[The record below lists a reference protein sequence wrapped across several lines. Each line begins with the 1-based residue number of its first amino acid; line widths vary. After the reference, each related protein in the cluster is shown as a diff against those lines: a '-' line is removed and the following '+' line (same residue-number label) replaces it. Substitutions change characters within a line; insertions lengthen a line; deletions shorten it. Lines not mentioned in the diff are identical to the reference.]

1 MIEMITMILNIITAV
16 VFVTCIIYWFRI
28 GLRLSKVID
37 KVEKDFEPDKIDRSE
52 LDESE
57 NIF

>member
-1 MIEMITMILNIITAV
+1 MITVILNIITAV

-37 KVEKDFEPDKIDRSE
+37 KVEKDFEPDEIDRSV